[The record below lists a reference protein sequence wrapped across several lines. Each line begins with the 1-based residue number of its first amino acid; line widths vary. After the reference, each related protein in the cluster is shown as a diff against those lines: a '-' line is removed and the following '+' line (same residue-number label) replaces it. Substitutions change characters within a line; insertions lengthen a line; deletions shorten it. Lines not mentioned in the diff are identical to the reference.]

1 MRKIGPLVLV
11 ILPLAVCSFASKDSF
26 AQRQGAEGPAAATA
40 TGSTAGAD
48 GPAAAA
54 VPATTAGSPAG
65 EGSGQG
71 DAAAP
76 QRPTPAAVY
85 NAPPERP
92 SPQGWSVE
100 IGGYVRGDVSKQDRS
115 GVNP

>member
-54 VPATTAGSPAG
+54 VPATTAGTRPAKAAAKVMPRPRSVPPLPRSIMPRRKGRPRKDGPSRSADMSGAMSP
-65 EGSGQG
+65 SRTGQG
-71 DAAAP
+71 
-76 QRPTPAAVY
+76 
-85 NAPPERP
+85 
-92 SPQGWSVE
+92 
-100 IGGYVRGDVSKQDRS
+100 
-115 GVNP
+115 